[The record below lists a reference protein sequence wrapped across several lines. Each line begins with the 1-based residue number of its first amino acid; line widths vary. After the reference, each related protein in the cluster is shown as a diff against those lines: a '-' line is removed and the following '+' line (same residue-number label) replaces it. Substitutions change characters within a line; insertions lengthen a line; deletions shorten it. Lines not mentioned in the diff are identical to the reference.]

1 MVLTGSEI
9 TLNSAVLFTAILHHS
24 HLHSKGNS
32 KFHGIT
38 LELAS
43 VMSVTNRKSW
53 ENDLGL
59 EKGFISS
66 FALQNHY

>member
-1 MVLTGSEI
+1 M
-9 TLNSAVLFTAILHHS
+9 LFTVILHHS
-24 HLHSKGNS
+24 RLHSKGNP
-32 KFHGIT
+32 KFHEIT

-43 VMSVTNRKSW
+43 VMLVTNRKSW